1 MAKPASI
8 LIVDDE
14 DAICFA
20 FERYFTARGF
30 SVRTEQTFHG
40 GLATFEAWRPDV
52 VFLDVRL
59 GDGDGLVALERMR
72 AVHPAAAVI
81 VISAHGSLDT
91 VTRAVRGQ
99 AFDFLVKPLDLDR
112 ASQLVDQ
119 ALTARAE
126 RPAAARGEA
135 ADVASADRAATA
147 SPADPSQ
154 FVGSSPAMRDVFLRI
169 GKVAAADANVLILG
183 QTGTG
188 KERVAWAIHE
198 HSSRSA
204 GPFVPVN
211 CGALP
216 ENLVESELFGYVRG
230 AFTGADADK
239 IGRFEAAD
247 GGTLFLDEV
256 GELPPA
262 AQVKLL
268 RFLDNRSIERLG
280 SVASIPLNV
289 RVLAATNRN
298 LPEECRRGRF
308 RTDLFYR
315 LAVVQ
320 IALPPLR
327 ERPEDILPLAEHF
340 LRQLTPPRNLSSL
353 HTTTRKRL
361 TAYDWPGNVRELQ
374 NAVHHAAIISGGGMI
389 LPEHLPQALQQGAV
403 ATAQTG
409 KPAAG
414 AADMAELLQT
424 YLRALPPSP
433 EGGLYPAAVTPLER
447 ALIRHALAKTN
458 GNQSQAA
465 ELLGLHRNTLRN
477 KLREL
482 GLEA

>member
-1 MAKPASI
+1 MANPASI

-20 FERYFTARGF
+20 FERYFSARGF

-40 GLATFEAWRPDV
+40 GLAAFESWRPDV

-59 GDGDGLVALERMR
+59 GDGDGLAALERMR
-72 AVHPAAAVI
+72 AVHPGAAVI
-81 VISAHGSLDT
+81 VISAYGSLDV

-112 ASQLVDQ
+112 ASALVDQ
-119 ALTARAE
+119 ALTSRRSERSSGSRGDAASAASAGQDAE
-126 RPAAARGEA
+126 HAPDDRVEAAR
-135 ADVASADRAATA
+135 
-147 SPADPSQ
+147 

-198 HSSRSA
+198 HSSRAA

-280 SVASIPLNV
+280 SVAPIPLNV
-289 RVLAATNRN
+289 RVLAATNRD
-298 LPEECRRGRF
+298 LPEACRQGRF
-308 RTDLFYR
+308 RSDLFYR

-340 LRQLTPPRNLSSL
+340 LRQLSPPRDLSSV
-353 HTTTRKRL
+353 HASARKRL
-361 TAYDWPGNVRELQ
+361 TSYDWPGNVRELQ
-374 NAVHHAAIISGGGMI
+374 NAVQHAAIISGGGTI
-389 LPEHLPQALQQGAV
+389 LPEHLPQALHGGAV
-403 ATAQTG
+403 SQ
-409 KPAAG
+409 AG
-414 AADMAELLQT
+414 GDTNELLQT
-424 YLRALPPSP
+424 YIRALPTPP
-433 EGGLYPAAVTPLER
+433 PPGGLYAAAVTPLER
-447 ALIRHALAKTN
+447 ALILHALTKTG

-465 ELLGLHRNTLRN
+465 DLLGLHRNTLRN
-477 KLREL
+477 KLKEL
-482 GLEA
+482 GLEP